1 MAQAFGYFRADSA
14 TAHRYVASQYNA
26 GAGAPVRKDIGVQP
40 VALSTAR
47 VHYETILNSLTLPS
61 PPLGARG
68 ATELLSVLPG
78 RSEAGQR
85 GRLEQ
90 RGQGPQALPS
100 DAESIEVAVL
110 SEGLNSV
117 GLTGSFDVEK

>member
-1 MAQAFGYFRADSA
+1 
-14 TAHRYVASQYNA
+14 
-26 GAGAPVRKDIGVQP
+26 
-40 VALSTAR
+40 
-47 VHYETILNSLTLPS
+47 
-61 PPLGARG
+61 LGTTG
-68 ATELLSVLPG
+68 ATELLSVLLG

-90 RGQGPQALPS
+90 RGQGPHALPS

-110 SEGLNSV
+110 SEGVNSV

>member
-1 MAQAFGYFRADSA
+1 MKLFL
-14 TAHRYVASQYNA
+14 TPH
-26 GAGAPVRKDIGVQP
+26 P
-40 VALSTAR
+40 ALSPFGGEGSDGA
-47 VHYETILNSLTLPS
+47 SLS
-61 PPLGARG
+61 PAWQIRG
-68 ATELLSVLPG
+68 
-78 RSEAGQR
+78 RQR

-110 SEGLNSV
+110 SEGVNSV